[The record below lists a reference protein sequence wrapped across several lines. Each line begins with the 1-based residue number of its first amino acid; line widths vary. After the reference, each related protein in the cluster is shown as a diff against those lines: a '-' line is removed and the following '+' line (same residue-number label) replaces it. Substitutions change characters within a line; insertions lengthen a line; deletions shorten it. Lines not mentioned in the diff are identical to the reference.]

1 MAPAETCLLVHL
13 ANGAGQ
19 THQEKLSCTG
29 AARTRWC
36 MRAMLFPQ
44 HPLHPVTAGWT
55 LYWRQIPEGENVKI
69 LVLHGP
75 NLNMLGRR
83 EPEIYG
89 HTTLAQID
97 QALQSQAQAAGITL
111 ITFQSNHEGALI
123 DVIQEQGWD
132 ADGIIINPGALTHYG
147 LSLRDALA
155 SLKAPI
161 IEVHLSNVYK
171 REAFRHTSVIAP
183 IATGQIAGLGWR
195 GYLLAL
201 AWVLEQRVL

>member
-1 MAPAETCLLVHL
+1 
-13 ANGAGQ
+13 
-19 THQEKLSCTG
+19 
-29 AARTRWC
+29 
-36 MRAMLFPQ
+36 MR
-44 HPLHPVTAGWT
+44 
-55 LYWRQIPEGENVKI
+55 I

-89 HTTLAQID
+89 DTTLAQID
-97 QALQSQAQAAGITL
+97 SALQERATAAGATVL
-111 ITFQSNHEGALI
+111 TFQSNHEGALI
-123 DVIQEQGWD
+123 DMIQREGWT

-147 LSLRDALA
+147 LSLRDALS
-155 SLKAPI
+155 SLTAPI

-171 REAFRHTSVIAP
+171 REPFRHTSVIAP

-201 AWVLEQRVL
+201 EWLLASVASTST

>member
-1 MAPAETCLLVHL
+1 M
-13 ANGAGQ
+13 
-19 THQEKLSCTG
+19 
-29 AARTRWC
+29 
-36 MRAMLFPQ
+36 
-44 HPLHPVTAGWT
+44 
-55 LYWRQIPEGENVKI
+55 KI

-89 HTTLAQID
+89 HTTLAEID
-97 QALQSQAQAAGITL
+97 DALRARAVTASATL
-111 ITFQSNHEGALI
+111 LTYQSNHEGALI
-123 DVIQEQGWD
+123 DFLQAEGPD
-132 ADGIIINPGALTHYG
+132 ANGIIINPGALTHYG

-171 REAFRHTSVIAP
+171 REPFRHTSVIAP
-183 IATGQIAGLGWR
+183 VATGQITGLGSR

-201 AWVLEQRVL
+201 EWLLGRSQSEGVKG